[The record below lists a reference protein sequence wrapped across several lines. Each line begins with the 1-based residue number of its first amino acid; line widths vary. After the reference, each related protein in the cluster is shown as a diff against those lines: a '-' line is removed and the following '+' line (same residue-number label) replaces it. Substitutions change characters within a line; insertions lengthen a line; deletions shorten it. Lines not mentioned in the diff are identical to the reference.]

1 VTCSL
6 VVVLGALVAYRQDG
20 IGPLVANLRAPMVTP
35 RDDFGRQLAASI
47 PPTASVSASTGLYP
61 HLSQRAGAYLFPTV
75 RNADYVLVDVT
86 TPYPSE
92 PGGVHAR
99 LEGLLSGGAYR
110 LLTAEDGFVLL
121 AHRLVDRAP
130 AEQPL
135 PDGFLR
141 FARASTNRQ
150 VATPASFDDGA
161 IEMVS
166 ARLVSG
172 SEVGPRGPLGTL
184 QTVWRVRRSV
194 PERPRPQLTVA
205 FRDGTQQTF
214 SNLPVLWWY
223 PPEQWDVDERVRIDV
238 PGLPTREVTGWEA
251 AAPLDPP

>member
-1 VTCSL
+1 
-6 VVVLGALVAYRQDG
+6 VAD
-20 IGPLVANLRAPMVTP
+20 LRAPIVTP

-47 PPTASVSASTGLYP
+47 PPAATVSASTGLYP

-75 RNADYVLVDVT
+75 RNADYILVDVT
-86 TPYPSE
+86 TPYPAE

-99 LEGLLSGGAYR
+99 LEELLAGGAYR
-110 LLTAEDGFVLL
+110 LQTAEDGFMLL
-121 AHRLVDRAP
+121 EHRLVDRVA

-141 FARASTNRQ
+141 FAHANGNRE
-150 VATPASFDDGA
+150 VRMLASFDDGA

-166 ARLVSG
+166 ARLVPG
-172 SEVGPRGPLGTL
+172 SEVGPRGPHGTF
-184 QTVWRVRRSV
+184 QTVWRIRRAV
-194 PERPRPQLTVA
+194 PERPRPQLTVTLH
-205 FRDGTQQTF
+205 DGSQQTF

-223 PPEQWDVDERVRIDV
+223 PPEQWGIDERVRIDV

-251 AAPLDPP
+251 AAPLDPPGSVGFRRVIES